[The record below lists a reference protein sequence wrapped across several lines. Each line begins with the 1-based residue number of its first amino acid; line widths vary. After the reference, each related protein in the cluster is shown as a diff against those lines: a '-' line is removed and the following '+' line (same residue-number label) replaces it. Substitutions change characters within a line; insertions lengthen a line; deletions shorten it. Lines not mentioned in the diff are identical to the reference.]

1 MIFGMTQ
8 VFREQ
13 KDAGASSRQTIN
25 KTDTGKLPESVTHIR
40 IQTKWMQN
48 SSICSLNQKG
58 DPMTPDALNHP
69 VSIISSEMKRRLE
82 SIKETACQT
91 DMGSSGSSYLNISIS
106 KKRAATSNFL
116 QLPTKVDQICFE
128 QTHAQKAVSN
138 DIRERTADGKLACL
152 KKSLNLVNE
161 VGQRPESAAS
171 SLDSSSC
178 SGIEIL
184 MTKSDS
190 CSALERYLSES
201 TDSNNDQSIKSRKV
215 AAGQIRLKEPDF
227 SDDLSCDFSFELCY
241 ELEKDEKK
249 KDLKNLNNLE
259 DSTIMNVGLTNSQ
272 AFSSN
277 SYSTS
282 LGRQFPP
289 SPIMEASSRFL
300 RSSATEC
307 ANQGVSTKICYKKM
321 VFASRSMTL
330 DQKPISV
337 RTNLKMLP
345 VMKLRF

>member
-1 MIFGMTQ
+1 MTQ

-25 KTDTGKLPESVTHIR
+25 KTDTGKLPESVIHIR

-48 SSICSLNQKG
+48 SSTCSLNQKG

-69 VSIISSEMKRRLE
+69 VTIISSEMKRRLE

-116 QLPTKVDQICFE
+116 QLPTKIDQICFE
-128 QTHAQKAVSN
+128 KTHAQKAVSS
-138 DIRERTADGKLACL
+138 DIRERPADR
-152 KKSLNLVNE
+152 NLECPKTSPNLEIE
-161 VGQRPESAAS
+161 VAQRPESAAI

-184 MTKSDS
+184 MTESDS

-201 TDSNNDQSIKSRKV
+201 TDSNKDQSLKSRKV
-215 AAGQIRLKEPDF
+215 AAGKIRLKEPDF
-227 SDDLSCDFSFELCY
+227 SDDLGCDFSFELCY
-241 ELEKDEKK
+241 EPEKDEKK
-249 KDLKNLNNLE
+249 EDLKNLNNLE
-259 DSTIMNVGLTNSQ
+259 DSTMRNVGLANSQ

-277 SYSTS
+277 SYSTCFQ
-282 LGRQFPP
+282 RIFPP
-289 SPIMEASSRFL
+289 SPTMKASSRFL
-300 RSSATEC
+300 RYSATEF

-330 DQKPISV
+330 NHKPISV
-337 RTNLKMLP
+337 RTNLKMPP
-345 VMKLRF
+345 VMGLRF

>member
-1 MIFGMTQ
+1 MTQ

-13 KDAGASSRQTIN
+13 KDAAVSSRQTIN
-25 KTDTGKLPESVTHIR
+25 KTDTGKWPESVANIR
-40 IQTKWMQN
+40 IQTEGMQN
-48 SSICSLNQKG
+48 SSILSLNQKG

-69 VSIISSEMKRRLE
+69 ESILSSEMKRRLE
-82 SIKETACQT
+82 SIKETSCQT
-91 DMGSSGSSYLNISIS
+91 DVGSSGSSYLNISIS
-106 KKRAATSNFL
+106 KKRATSNFL

-128 QTHAQKAVSN
+128 QTHAQKAVSSG
-138 DIRERTADGKLACL
+138 IRERPADG
-152 KKSLNLVNE
+152 NLECSKTSPNLEIE

-184 MTKSDS
+184 MTESDS

-249 KDLKNLNNLE
+249 EDLKNLNNLE
-259 DSTIMNVGLTNSQ
+259 DSTMMNVGLANSQ
-272 AFSSN
+272 AFSSK

-282 LGRQFPP
+282 LGRQFPI

-307 ANQGVSTKICYKKM
+307 ANQGVSTKIFYKKM

-330 DQKPISV
+330 DHKPISV

-345 VMKLRF
+345 VIGLRF